1 MLSEASEP
9 LTSNSVSSFLF
20 NTIPPSP
27 CLQLT
32 VIVPVR
38 NEAEHLIATLNA
50 LRNQRDASGSPLD
63 PARYEVLLLAN
74 NCTDHS
80 YAVAAHYQLQ
90 YPNFPLHIAQIQLPT
105 PQANIG
111 TVRRLLMDEAYR
123 RLMSVGNN
131 RGIIAST
138 DGDTVVD
145 TQWIWH
151 TIQEIEKGNDAVGG
165 RIITRTDNNPARLYH
180 LRDVM
185 YRSLM
190 AQVEAVVDPNP
201 HDPWPRHFQHFG
213 ASIAVT
219 CSMYHRAGR
228 LPRVPYL
235 EDEAFHR
242 ALLRVDARIRKSPH
256 VKVLTSTRLR
266 GRVDVGFSEQLRQ
279 WTDMHGTNRMQ
290 LVESGEAIIGRF
302 INRKRLRACWAA
314 RHQSDVQQEL
324 SLLAG
329 DLLIEQQWLKHTF
342 GTSRFF
348 GQLWEN
354 VEERMMNGRWKQ
366 QWEPVT
372 INRAIQTLRHFL
384 RTQVDD

>member
-1 MLSEASEP
+1 MPLNLSEVIAQEKTP
-9 LTSNSVSSFLF
+9 FLF
-20 NTIPPSP
+20 NTLAPSP
-27 CLQLT
+27 QLKLT

-38 NEAEHLIATLNA
+38 NEAEHLTATLNA
-50 LRNQRDASGSPLD
+50 LRTQLDASGTPLKSGI
-63 PARYEVLLLAN
+63 YEVLLLAN

-80 YAVAAHYQLQ
+80 YAVAAQYQLQ
-90 YPNFPLHIAQIQLPT
+90 HPHFPLHIAQIQLPP
-105 PQANIG
+105 PQAHIG

-145 TQWIWH
+145 TQWVWQ
-151 TIQEIEKGNDAVGG
+151 TIQEMEKGNDAVGG

-180 LRDVM
+180 LRDVL
-185 YRSLM
+185 YRSLI
-190 AQVEAVVDPNP
+190 AQVEALIDPNP

-228 LPRVPYL
+228 LPQVPYL

-256 VKVLTSTRLR
+256 VKVLTSTRLS
-266 GRVDVGFSEQLRQ
+266 GRVNIGFSEQLRQ
-279 WTDMHGTNRMQ
+279 WTDMHGASQAQ
-290 LVESGEAIIGRF
+290 LVEAGETIIGRF
-302 INRKRLRACWAA
+302 TIRKRLRSCWAA
-314 RHQSDVQQEL
+314 RHQGDVQPE
-324 SLLAG
+324 LAG
-329 DLLIEQQWLKHTF
+329 LALDLRIDDQWLKHAF
-342 GTSRFF
+342 ATSRFF

-354 VEERMMNGRWKQ
+354 VEECMLNGRGKQ
-366 QWEPVT
+366 QREPVAIT
-372 INRAIQTLRHFL
+372 RAIQTLRQFL
-384 RTQVDD
+384 KTQADN